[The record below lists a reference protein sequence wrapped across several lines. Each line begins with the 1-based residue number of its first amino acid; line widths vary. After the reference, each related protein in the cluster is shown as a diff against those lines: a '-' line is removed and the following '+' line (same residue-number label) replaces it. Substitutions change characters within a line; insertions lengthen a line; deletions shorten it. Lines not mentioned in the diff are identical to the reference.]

1 MPFDGQQPRS
11 LFAFETFVEEHE
23 RVRFLE
29 EWFKA
34 RASPMI
40 GLDIS
45 SSSLKLV
52 ELGQSASGHYV
63 VNRVGQQA
71 LEEGLVVEGE
81 VERFDEVAEAVRRL
95 VLRSGTKI
103 RRVAMALPQA
113 SVITRKITVPA
124 GLREDEME
132 LQVESEVNQYVPFS
146 MDEVSLDYCVVGPS
160 PTAPDELE
168 VMVAASRKDK
178 VRDRQALAEAAG
190 LEPAVLDIESH
201 ASRLAITRWAACLP
215 RQGKGAVIALF
226 EIGADSTGLKVL
238 SNDELLYDRDQ
249 AFGGAQLTKLIAQQY
264 GFSLAQAE
272 RHKIEGTLPSSYL
285 DLHEPYVDS
294 VAQEMGRA
302 LQYFFT
308 STAPHQVDHVLLAG
322 GTAILAG
329 LADRV
334 REVTGIDC
342 MVVNPFD
349 SMHMGSGVSPDRLA
363 REAPSYLVACGLAMR
378 RFHP

>member
-168 VMVAASRKDK
+168 VMVAASRKDN

>member
-1 MPFDGQQPRS
+1 M
-11 LFAFETFVEEHE
+11 
-23 RVRFLE
+23 RFLE
-29 EWFKA
+29 AWTRTKS
-34 RASPMI
+34 SPMI

-52 ELGQSASGHYV
+52 ELGQNASGHYV

-71 LEEGLVVEGE
+71 LEGGWVVDGQ
-81 VERFDEVAEAVRRL
+81 VERFDEVADAVRSL
-95 VLRSGTKI
+95 VTRSGTKI

-168 VMVAASRKDK
+168 VMVAASRKDN

-201 ASRLAITRWAACLP
+201 ASRLAISRWAACLP
-215 RQGKGAVIALF
+215 RQGKDAVIALF
-226 EIGADSTGLKVL
+226 EIGAESTGLKVL
-238 SNDELLYDRDQ
+238 CNDELLYDRDQ
-249 AFGGAQLTKLIAQQY
+249 AFGGAQLTQLIARQY

-272 RHKIEGTLPSSYL
+272 RHKLEGTLPSTYL
-285 DLHEPYVDS
+285 TDLHEPYVDS

-308 STAPHQVDHVLLAG
+308 STAHHQVDHVLLAG
-322 GTAILAG
+322 GTATLAG

-334 REVTGIDC
+334 QEVTGIDC
-342 MVVNPFD
+342 LVVNPFD
-349 SMHMGSGVSPDRLA
+349 SMHLGSGVSPDRLA

>member
-1 MPFDGQQPRS
+1 M
-11 LFAFETFVEEHE
+11 
-23 RVRFLE
+23 RFLE
-29 EWFKA
+29 AWTRTKP
-34 RASPMI
+34 SPMI

-52 ELGQSASGHYV
+52 ELGQNASGHYV

-71 LEEGLVVEGE
+71 LEGGWVVDGQ
-81 VERFDEVAEAVRRL
+81 VERFDEVADAVRSL
-95 VLRSGTKI
+95 VTRSGTKI

-178 VRDRQALAEAAG
+178 VQDRQALAEAAG

-201 ASRLAITRWAACLP
+201 ASRLAISRWAACLP
-215 RQGKGAVIALF
+215 RQGKDAVIALF
-226 EIGADSTGLKVL
+226 EIGAESTGLQVL
-238 SNDELLYDRDQ
+238 SNDELLYDRDH
-249 AFGGAQLTKLIAQQY
+249 AFGGAQLTHLISQAY
-264 GFSLAQAE
+264 GLSAAQAE
-272 RHKIEGTLPSSYL
+272 RHKIEATLPSSYQA
-285 DLHEPYVDS
+285 DLLEPYVDS
-294 VAQEMGRA
+294 MAQEMGRA

-308 STAPHQVDHVLLAG
+308 GTAHHQVDHVLLAG
-322 GTAILAG
+322 GAAVLAG
-329 LADRV
+329 LSERL
-334 REVTGIDC
+334 REVTGFDC
-342 MVVNPFD
+342 IVVNPFD
-349 SMHMGSGVSPDRLA
+349 AMHLGSGVSPDRLA
-363 REAPSYLVACGLAMR
+363 REAPAYLVACGLAMR

>member
-1 MPFDGQQPRS
+1 M
-11 LFAFETFVEEHE
+11 
-23 RVRFLE
+23 RFLE

-160 PTAPDELE
+160 PTEPEELE
-168 VMVAASRKDK
+168 VMVAASRKDN

>member
-1 MPFDGQQPRS
+1 
-11 LFAFETFVEEHE
+11 
-23 RVRFLE
+23 
-29 EWFKA
+29 
-34 RASPMI
+34 
-40 GLDIS
+40 
-45 SSSLKLV
+45 
-52 ELGQSASGHYV
+52 
-63 VNRVGQQA
+63 
-71 LEEGLVVEGE
+71 
-81 VERFDEVAEAVRRL
+81 
-95 VLRSGTKI
+95 
-103 RRVAMALPQA
+103 
-113 SVITRKITVPA
+113 
-124 GLREDEME
+124 
-132 LQVESEVNQYVPFS
+132 
-146 MDEVSLDYCVVGPS
+146 
-160 PTAPDELE
+160 
-168 VMVAASRKDK
+168 
-178 VRDRQALAEAAG
+178 
-190 LEPAVLDIESH
+190 
-201 ASRLAITRWAACLP
+201 
-215 RQGKGAVIALF
+215 VIALF

-308 STAPHQVDHVLLAG
+308 STAPHQVDHVVLAG